1 MRQDQMLQ
9 FVCDTALVAYRFVTI
24 TPSTGKV
31 AYTTAGEKPDAV
43 TLADSDNGVVS
54 VHMLQDLS
62 KSFYFEA
69 GGAITAG
76 QYVQVGASGVGVVY
90 ATGQIACCAK
100 TSCTTGS
107 NGTGYVHNILPL
119 GDVGTPAA
127 GVAADESSS
136 VGYHRTVLTV
146 NSTLPAIA
154 GGANLALGKL
164 VYTLPAGIRYIR
176 SAYMSMALDTA
187 GANIPADTPDVG
199 IGIVLG
205 AGIQALLSAAGATM
219 ENLLTGQ
226 TAADCNGTP
235 TVATIVNQALLILA
249 ADAHTIHF
257 NVADG
262 WAAGGD
268 AACPIAGTIIIEW
281 A

>member
-1 MRQDQMLQ
+1 MRQNEMLQ

-31 AYTTAGEKPDAV
+31 VYTTAGEQPDAV

-62 KSFYFEA
+62 KSFFFEA
-69 GGAITAG
+69 GGSITAG

-90 ATGQIACCAK
+90 STGKIACIAK

-107 NGTGYVHNILPL
+107 TGTGYINNILPL

-127 GVAADESSS
+127 GVTADESSS
-136 VGYHRTVLTV
+136 VGYHRSVLTV
-146 NSTLPAIA
+146 STALGAIA

-164 VYTLPAGIRYIR
+164 MYTFPAGIRYIR
-176 SAYMSMALDTA
+176 SSYISMALNTA

-199 IGIVLG
+199 LGTVLG
-205 AGIQALLSAAGATM
+205 AGVHATLSAAGATM
-219 ENLLTGQ
+219 ENILTGQ

-235 TVATIVNQALLILA
+235 TVATVTNQALLILA
-249 ADAHTIHF
+249 ADAHTIYF